1 MNKKYIKTAAVLTAA
16 IALAACSEDVMQTA
30 GGQDSAK
37 KTIEFHTTV
46 AQNQDV
52 TRAMRQ
58 AIDAEPIEM
67 TGKDGRHLWLQPLV
81 TATTPAT
88 RGTQLT
94 SDSKMASFGVSAFLH
109 DAPEEGTQPD
119 LTGVQPT
126 YFSNL
131 QATETTGDNE
141 EGTGTYTIAQ
151 PYYWP
156 SADQRLTFQAYYP
169 YGNDNVKLAD
179 AAEEQD
185 DKYTGAQ
192 RINVTIASSA
202 KDQVDF
208 MTAEAVS
215 TNSFNA
221 SAKPSV
227 DLAFRHH
234 LVAVRFVIGDMPETT
249 GMTGKSGMPGGYIKS
264 ININGVYSKGVYT
277 VGSGWTLNPT
287 DKSPVGISYVTG
299 NTLDKPISG
308 EAQQPVTADGETF
321 LLIPQTF
328 GASAEGDDAEEAKII
343 IVYHDGDDDY
353 VVEGSLAGQDPWV
366 EGTTVTYA
374 LSSTKLK
381 TLRISTVEYPTLE
394 NLPKD
399 GWAEGDQIGMY
410 VEGSQGTTLIH
421 KNVPV
426 TYVGGS
432 SHWEWAIGGD
442 EPIYH
447 VPGQHYYFY
456 YPYVEDEDQLPG
468 KPLTNTITGQA
479 ATAFFN
485 SVISQHVIASDQSSR
500 DDLLGSDLMVSKGE
514 DDIYSSTIKA
524 TMERQVAMARF
535 AFAPSKTIPNTVTYT
550 NNTNKQT
557 SGSFTVSPSTN
568 WNGFTPY
575 LGSGGIYS
583 YIVKAN
589 TSRSLNCASGEVNAW
604 KDPVDVNL
612 APGTTN
618 NVVTVYSV
626 RNDWTYVSSVTYNYT
641 YNTNKTY
648 YTFNPTEEGLNY
660 TMQCWG
666 ASGGGSRGDANLC
679 ATGGKGGYVYG
690 ELALGE
696 KRQFFVYVGGKGAD
710 AEVMKNA
717 AGGWNGGGS
726 GTYDGG
732 GSVGDEG
739 DDESA
744 GGGGGATDIRLTN
757 GTWNNFNS
765 LKSRIMVAGG
775 GGGGAYYYC
784 YGGGG
789 GGLDGLYSV
798 TASMDGTVKAR
809 NTDSSPGTQTTGYKF
824 GQGQSGGHNYKNW
837 ASAGGGSGYYG
848 ATADQ
853 TTTSNSIVNA
863 VCESASAGG
872 SSFVSGLSGCI
883 AIQESSTE
891 SNIKQS
897 NAADQSVHYSG
908 LKFDNAK
915 TIAGDSSMPNPEGSG
930 NITGR
935 SGNGYA
941 RITITH

>member
-16 IALAACSEDVMQTA
+16 IALAACSEDVMQTT
-30 GGQDSAK
+30 GGQDSTK

-58 AIDAEPIEM
+58 AIDAEPIKM
-67 TGKDGRHLWLQPLV
+67 TGKDGRQLWLQPLV

-126 YFSNL
+126 YFYNL

-141 EGTGTYTIAQ
+141 ECTGTYTIAQ

-179 AAEEQD
+179 AAEDQG

-221 SAKPSV
+221 SAKPGV

-287 DKSPVGISYVTG
+287 DKSPVGISYMTG

-353 VVEGSLAGQDPWV
+353 VVEGSLAGQDPWA

-381 TLRISTVEYPTLE
+381 TLRISTVEYPTLD
-394 NLPKD
+394 NMPKD
-399 GWAEGDQIGMY
+399 GWTEGDQIGMY

-432 SHWEWAIGGD
+432 SHWEWAVGGD

-447 VPGQHYYFY
+447 IPGQHYYFY

-485 SVISQHVIASDQSSR
+485 SVISQHVIASDQSSK

-535 AFAPSKTIPNTVTYT
+535 AFAPSKTIPNTITYT
-550 NNTNKQT
+550 NNANKQT

-626 RNDWTYVSSVTYNYT
+626 RNDWEFVNAIWQYNRSGLA
-641 YNTNKTY
+641 NTASAVYDFTIPANGT
-648 YTFNPTEEGLNY
+648 Y
-660 TMQCWG
+660 TMECWG
-666 ASGGGSRGDANLC
+666 AA
-679 ATGGKGGYVYG
+679 GGYVDNPTYLNNTSPDIYG
-690 ELALGE
+690 RGAYTSGAIALNTNTNNGHL
-696 KRQFFVYVGGKGAD
+696 YIYIGGRGT
-710 AEVMKNA
+710 NA
-717 AGGWNGGGS
+717 TSMPSATAPTVTCPGGFNGGGY
-726 GTYDGG
+726 GTLSRDVNDY
-732 GSVGDEG
+732 SC
-739 DDESA
+739 
-744 GGGGGATDIRLTN
+744 GGGGATDIRLNNRATE
-757 GTWNNFNS
+757 WN
-765 LKSRIMVAGG
+765 SRIMVAAGG
-775 GGGGAYYYC
+775 GGGQVSSQVPAYTEGMHGGNPNVTGKISNWNNDWTPIVNQTQGNGLGQGANGQVSQC
-784 YGGGG
+784 ACSGGGG
-789 GGLDGLYSV
+789 GYQGGVNYAPEEFN
-798 TASMDGTVKAR
+798 TEGGRAS
-809 NTDSSPGTQTTGYKF
+809 
-824 GQGQSGGHNYKNW
+824 
-837 ASAGGGSGYYG
+837 
-848 ATADQ
+848 
-853 TTTSNSIVNA
+853 
-863 VCESASAGG
+863 GG
-872 SSFVSGLSGCI
+872 SSFISGATSAGC
-883 AIQESSTE
+883 STVTGY
-891 SNIKQS
+891 
-897 NAADQSVHYSG
+897 A
-908 LKFDNAK
+908 FDNATAVFKKGTDSTCPSK
-915 TIAGDSSMPNPEGSG
+915 TIGGSPKALG
-930 NITGR
+930 QED
-935 SGNGYA
+935 GYA
-941 RITITH
+941 RITLIRD